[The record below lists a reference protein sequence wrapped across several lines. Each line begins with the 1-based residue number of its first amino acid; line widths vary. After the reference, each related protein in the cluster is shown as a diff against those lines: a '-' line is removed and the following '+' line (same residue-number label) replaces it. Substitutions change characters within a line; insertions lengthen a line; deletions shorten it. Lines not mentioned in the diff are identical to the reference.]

1 MSMHS
6 SETFIKIAR
15 MSAVTK
21 YSVKKSDIHLVSV
34 GTRDRYNECWK
45 DKWWLVG
52 FHYGR
57 LVSMCPKIC
66 WLRTLIIEEIED
78 DTKDDLKLKT
88 FLLLTQQLE
97 ADFYFFLHS
106 GKRWKM
112 NWGVAPLNLNFVSR
126 FPSGKISP
134 IISSSTFMFHKWRA
148 PNHIFSDNCVF
159 CLPMVLTPLM
169 TINAECAFY
178 STF

>member
-1 MSMHS
+1 MHMHS

-15 MSAVTK
+15 TSAATK
-21 YSVKKSDIHLVSV
+21 YSVKKSDMHLVSV
-34 GTRDRYNECWK
+34 RTRDCCNECWM
-45 DKWWLVG
+45 DKWQLVG

-57 LVSMCPKIC
+57 LVSMCAKIC

-78 DTKDDLKLKT
+78 DTKDVLKLKT
-88 FLLLTQQLE
+88 FLLLTPQPE
-97 ADFYFFLHS
+97 ADILFFFHS

-112 NWGVAPLNLNFVSR
+112 NWGVAPLHLTFVSR
-126 FPSGKISP
+126 FPSGEISP

-148 PNHIFSDNCVF
+148 PNHIISDNCVF